1 MSTDIT
7 TSTTLKKTFT
17 DFSAEE
23 AWLNEMSAKG
33 QALVAYRGMSG
44 YTFVAAEPGAWQY
57 AIEILGGKGTT
68 RDNYLSFLK
77 DVGIEVVSIY
87 ACRAYLRKKNDG
99 VPFELHSDLKSRLE
113 QAQKG
118 NTPWTSIPLSQ
129 VVLALILI
137 ISVFSQVPESSS
149 VAKGI
154 VIGMAIIL
162 VTVAAIE
169 FFIYGKP
176 YRRRIRELKQAIMI
190 KE

>member
-1 MSTDIT
+1 MSTNIT
-7 TSTTLKKTFT
+7 MSTTLKKTFT

-57 AIEILGGKGTT
+57 AIEILDGKGTT

-118 NTPWTSIPLSQ
+118 NIPWTSIPLSQ

-137 ISVFSQVPESSS
+137 TSVLAKCQSLQMLRRASLS
-149 VAKGI
+149 VWQSFLLLWLLLNSLF
-154 VIGMAIIL
+154 MASLIAVVFVSL
-162 VTVAAIE
+162 N
-169 FFIYGKP
+169 
-176 YRRRIRELKQAIMI
+176 KQS
-190 KE
+190 